1 MINLHLYRALVQSTP
16 VDVRVV
22 ASVRKNPSSDSTPL
36 VTTTVPLKKVGQ
48 ELTAI
53 RFKLDAK
60 GGLVP
65 GSLNSIYKPLRAAG
79 S

>member
-1 MINLHLYRALVQSTP
+1 
-16 VDVRVV
+16 
-22 ASVRKNPSSDSTPL
+22 
-36 VTTTVPLKKVGQ
+36 LKKVGQ